1 MGHPNGKMKPKEVR
15 EMVEKTMPKSDAAKM
30 EKHVFR
36 IYDSNNDGYIDFVEF
51 MLIFHIISDGEFWW
65 SPPCFFWA
73 YLYCSL
79 VGWNMGVDP
88 LEWGGA
94 TCLGRRTLLEL
105 SRWEII
111 TKYFPYSIHPSLVK
125 LDNLKKCFY

>member
-1 MGHPNGKMKPKEVR
+1 MGML
-15 EMVEKTMPKSDAAKM
+15 S
-30 EKHVFR
+30 VFGSWPDPVMDR
-36 IYDSNNDGYIDFVEF
+36 G
-51 MLIFHIISDGEFWW
+51 HISDGEFWW

-94 TCLGRRTLLEL
+94 T
-105 SRWEII
+105 
-111 TKYFPYSIHPSLVK
+111 
-125 LDNLKKCFY
+125 